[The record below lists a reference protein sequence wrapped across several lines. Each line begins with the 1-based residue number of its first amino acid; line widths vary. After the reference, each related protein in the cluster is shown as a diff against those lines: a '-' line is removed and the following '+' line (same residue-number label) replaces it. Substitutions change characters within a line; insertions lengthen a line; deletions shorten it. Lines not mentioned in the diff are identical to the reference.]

1 MAFHLYR
8 EFATQAELDVQ
19 YDVERSVPD
28 FMVYARHF
36 IDESKLARHRLKCEL
51 DVPYGPTRDEHLDI
65 FPARERN
72 APVLIFIHGGYWRM
86 LSSKEF
92 SCVALGPVAAGV
104 TLVNVNYALCPKVS
118 VDEISR
124 QARAAVAWTFRHAK
138 DFGAN
143 PERVFVSG
151 HSAGGQLTA
160 MCMNT
165 DWLGEYGLPEDTVK
179 GGFAVSGVFDLRP
192 IRYTLMQP
200 ALQLDD
206 GVIQRN
212 SPQLN
217 PPRRQRAPLLLS
229 VGGVEPAEFQRQTQ
243 EYMGTWQAAGN
254 TAEFLPQPGK
264 NHFDAIYG
272 FEDPQSDLCRAL
284 FRFMDVDADRPRSRS

>member
-1 MAFHLYR
+1 MSHRLYR
-8 EFATQAELDVQ
+8 QFVSQAELDAE

-28 FMVYARHF
+28 FMVYARHY

-51 DVPYGPTRDEHLDI
+51 DVAYGPTRDERLDI
-65 FPARERN
+65 FPAATRG

-118 VDEISR
+118 IDEITR
-124 QARAAVAWTFRHAK
+124 QARAAVAWTYCHAK
-138 DFGAN
+138 DFGAD
-143 PERVFVSG
+143 PEQIFVSG

-165 DWLGEYGLPEDTVK
+165 NWSDDYGLPDDTVK
-179 GGFAVSGVFDLRP
+179 GGCAISGVFDLRP
-192 IRYTLMQP
+192 IRFTLMQP

-212 SPQLN
+212 SPQLLT
-217 PPRRQRAPLLLS
+217 PRRQRAPLLFT
-229 VGGVEPAEFQRQTQ
+229 VGGDEPPEFQRQTQ
-243 EYMGTWQAAGN
+243 EYQQAWQAAGN
-254 TAEFLPQPGK
+254 NAEFLPQPGK

-272 FEDPQSDLCRAL
+272 FEDPKSPLCRAL
-284 FRFMDVDADRPRSRS
+284 LRMMGVHADRARMRS